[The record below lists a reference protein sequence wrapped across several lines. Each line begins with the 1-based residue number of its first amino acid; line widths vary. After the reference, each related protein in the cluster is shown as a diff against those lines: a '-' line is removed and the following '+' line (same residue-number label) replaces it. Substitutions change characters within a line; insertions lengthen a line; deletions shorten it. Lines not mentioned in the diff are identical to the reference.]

1 MAVARICFTFL
12 VFLGLIHGCSLMDEG
27 ASKKPATS
35 GFTATPASYYS
46 TAKAKYLGTKY
57 KDNLDRIVERIVRS
71 PKTASL
77 QFANN
82 ISSVGGIGFF
92 THSATK
98 TPDERYLEVVLATP
112 ETFETKGEYSE
123 KIHQLFSRYGF
134 DLLSS
139 LSGDSEIYQD
149 GELSGYGLNL
159 AWRTVVTEPGG
170 SRVGMA
176 RAIIY
181 FPKDKVRSFL
191 REEIKQ
197 NDLLRDA
204 VIFGEEENGPLALV
218 SYQPQNPRPDFRP
231 AIREDNLA
239 SLSTETTSA
248 RTTTAPSPAKEPA
261 GKINQKS
268 ESEKKEIAAKEI
280 EPRLA
285 AKPSPFDTKAEVKA
299 TPPAAPKNSPT
310 NSPANGISS
319 SSGEKGVPPADNVG
333 AEKIAQEA
341 AAETARP
348 VAPVAELKPEPP
360 LPEPQVSPAPVALAS
375 APIVAEKPV
384 EVPSANPL
392 PVALPS
398 IVETPAK
405 SPPAPENDK
414 AERPLADGAK
424 LATPKPSP
432 EMKRNEAELKPV
444 IEPQKT
450 APLAMPSKS
459 VENRSEPKRAVE
471 IKAPEVVTVPAM
483 IAKLPE
489 PIPAIKE
496 QPPAPVAEA
505 TRLDKGLR
513 ETKSAPPAPASSK
526 RQQEIP
532 VKPSESAAVSAPEQ
546 KASQSLRTTED
557 KAPAPLKAT
566 AAVEVRPII
575 TAKTEVPKEKKPETK
590 PLEPSTAAKTT
601 QAPAPIVQAALP
613 AVAPSPVKSEPAVV
627 APVPATTAT
636 PVEQKAIEKPIG
648 EQLALVRKNPI
659 EMVPE
664 NKALIQPRP
673 KALEGFII
681 QLAFQDKDK
690 AQHWAENMQRR
701 GYAVSITEAGVDG
714 ALRVRLGNFAL
725 RDDAERQ
732 LRSFKQDGI
741 NGIIINLPQAF
752 RPEARSSMP

>member
-1 MAVARICFTFL
+1 MIIARICFIFL
-12 VFLGLIHGCSLMDEG
+12 VLPGLISGCALMDEG

-46 TAKAKYLGTKY
+46 TSKAKYLGTKY

-149 GELSGYGLNL
+149 RELSGYGLNL
-159 AWRTVVTEPGG
+159 AWRTVITEPSGN
-170 SRVGMA
+170 RVGMA

-181 FPKDKVRSFL
+181 FPKDKVRRFL

-197 NDLLRDA
+197 NDLLQDA

-218 SYQPQNPRPDFRP
+218 SYRPQNPQPDFRP

-239 SLSTETTSA
+239 SLSTETKPA
-248 RTTTAPSPAKEPA
+248 PTTTAPSPAKEPA
-261 GKINQKS
+261 GKINQKA
-268 ESEKKEIAAKEI
+268 ESEKKATAAKEV

-285 AKPSPFDTKAEVKA
+285 AKPSPSDTKAEVKA

-319 SSGEKGVPPADNVG
+319 SSGEKGVPPSDNVG
-333 AEKIAQEA
+333 AEKIAQDA
-341 AAETARP
+341 AAETARTVTP
-348 VAPVAELKPEPP
+348 VSELKPEPP
-360 LPEPQVSPAPVALAS
+360 SPEPQVSPAPVALAP

-384 EVPSANPL
+384 EMPSTNPL

-398 IVETPAK
+398 IVETPEK
-405 SPPAPENDK
+405 SLLTPQDDK
-414 AERPLADGAK
+414 AEKPLPDEIK

-432 EMKRNEAELKPV
+432 ETKRNEADLKS
-444 IEPQKT
+444 IREPQKT

-489 PIPAIKE
+489 PIPAMKE
-496 QPPAPVAEA
+496 EPPAPVAETIRPEKTA
-505 TRLDKGLR
+505 P
-513 ETKSAPPAPASSK
+513 ETKAALPAPTSSK

-532 VKPSESAAVSAPEQ
+532 VKPSESIAVSVPEQ
-546 KASQSLRTTED
+546 KVAQSLRATEE
-557 KAPAPLKAT
+557 KGPMPAKAT
-566 AAVEVRPII
+566 AAVEMQPII
-575 TAKTEVPKEKKPETK
+575 AAKIEAPKEKKPETK
-590 PLEPSTAAKTT
+590 PLEPSAAAKTT
-601 QAPAPIVQAALP
+601 PAPAPIVQAALP
-613 AVAPSPVKSEPAVV
+613 TVTPSPAKSEPAVV

-636 PVEQKAIEKPIG
+636 PVEPKAIEKPAG

-659 EMVPE
+659 EMMPE
-664 NKALIQPRP
+664 NKALIQPPP

>member
-1 MAVARICFTFL
+1 MVVARICFTFL
-12 VFLGLIHGCSLMDEG
+12 MFVGLIHGCSLMDEG

-35 GFTATPASYYS
+35 GFIATPASYYS

-57 KDNLDRIVERIVRS
+57 KDNLDRIIERIVRS

-98 TPDERYLEVVLATP
+98 TPDERYLELVLATP

-191 REEIKQ
+191 RDEIKQ

-248 RTTTAPSPAKEPA
+248 RTTTAPSPSKEPA
-261 GKINQKS
+261 GKVNQKA

-319 SSGEKGVPPADNVG
+319 SAGEKGVPPGVG
-333 AEKIAQEA
+333 AEKIAREA
-341 AAETARP
+341 AAETAPP
-348 VAPVAELKPEPP
+348 VAPVAELQPEPP
-360 LPEPQVSPAPVALAS
+360 SPERQVSPAPVALAPT
-375 APIVAEKPV
+375 PIIAEKPV

-392 PVALPS
+392 TVALPS

-405 SPPAPENDK
+405 SPPALQNDK
-414 AERPLADGAK
+414 AERPLPDGTK

-432 EMKRNEAELKPV
+432 ETKRNEAELKPV

-459 VENRSEPKRAVE
+459 VESGSDPTRPVK
-471 IKAPEVVTVPAM
+471 IKAPEAVTVPAM

-489 PIPAIKE
+489 PVPAIKE

-505 TRLDKGLR
+505 SRLETGLP

-526 RQQEIP
+526 RQQEFP

-546 KASQSLRTTED
+546 KASQSLRITEE
-557 KAPAPLKAT
+557 KASAPLKAT
-566 AAVEVRPII
+566 AAVEVPPII
-575 TAKTEVPKEKKPETK
+575 TAKTEAPKEKKPETK
-590 PLEPSTAAKTT
+590 PLEPSVAAKTT
-601 QAPAPIVQAALP
+601 PAPAPTVQAALP

-627 APVPATTAT
+627 APVPATTAA
-636 PVEQKAIEKPIG
+636 PAEQKSVE
-648 EQLALVRKNPI
+648 
-659 EMVPE
+659 
-664 NKALIQPRP
+664 
-673 KALEGFII
+673 
-681 QLAFQDKDK
+681 
-690 AQHWAENMQRR
+690 
-701 GYAVSITEAGVDG
+701 
-714 ALRVRLGNFAL
+714 
-725 RDDAERQ
+725 
-732 LRSFKQDGI
+732 
-741 NGIIINLPQAF
+741 
-752 RPEARSSMP
+752 

>member
-1 MAVARICFTFL
+1 MVVARICFTFL
-12 VFLGLIHGCSLMDEG
+12 VLLGLIHGCSLMDEG

-134 DLLSS
+134 DLLSN

-248 RTTTAPSPAKEPA
+248 RTTTAPSPSKELA
-261 GKINQKS
+261 GKINQKA

-280 EPRLA
+280 EPHLA
-285 AKPSPFDTKAEVKA
+285 AKPSPLDTKAEVKA
-299 TPPAAPKNSPT
+299 TPPAARKNSPT

-319 SSGEKGVPPADNVG
+319 SSGEKGVPPGDNIG
-333 AEKIAQEA
+333 AEKFAQDA

-360 LPEPQVSPAPVALAS
+360 LPEPQVSPAPVALAP

-414 AERPLADGAK
+414 AERPLPDEIK
-424 LATPKPSP
+424 LASPKPSA
-432 EMKRNEAELKPV
+432 ETKRNEADQKP
-444 IEPQKT
+444 ITEPQN
-450 APLAMPSKS
+450 AAALAMPSKPVANS
-459 VENRSEPKRAVE
+459 SAAKRAVE
-471 IKAPEVVTVPAM
+471 IKVPEIAVAPTLV
-483 IAKLPE
+483 AKLPE
-489 PIPAIKE
+489 AIPAIKE

-505 TRLDKGLR
+505 IRLEKNLP
-513 ETKSAPPAPASSK
+513 ETKSAPPAPTSSK

-532 VKPSESAAVSAPEQ
+532 VKPSESNAVPALEQ

-566 AAVEVRPII
+566 AAVEVRPIV
-575 TAKTEVPKEKKPETK
+575 TAKTEAPKEKKPETK
-590 PLEPSTAAKTT
+590 PLEPSAAAKTT
-601 QAPAPIVQAALP
+601 PAPFVQAALP

-636 PVEQKAIEKPIG
+636 PVEQKTIEKPIG

-701 GYAVSITEAGVDG
+701 GYAVSITEAGMDG